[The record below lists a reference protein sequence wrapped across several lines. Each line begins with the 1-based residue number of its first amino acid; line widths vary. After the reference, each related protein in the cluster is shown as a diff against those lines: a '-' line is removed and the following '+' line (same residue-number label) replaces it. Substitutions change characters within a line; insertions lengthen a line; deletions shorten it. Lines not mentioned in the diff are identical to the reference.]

1 MGKELYIKILDEILP
16 KLRKYSNEDWQLQ
29 FYNDLKHTSKMTLK
43 YLKVKKVNVLKCLPY
58 SPKISLIESIWRILE
73 ERLTKRYKY
82 SSNLISEIENA

>member
-1 MGKELYIKILDEILP
+1 MGNNKKSVKISLKGFTQNMGKELYIKILDEILP

-58 SPKISLIESIWRILE
+58 SPKISLIENIWRILE
-73 ERLTKRYKY
+73 EC
-82 SSNLISEIENA
+82 